1 MTGFLRNSSQS
12 ALGAIKRVARRGRR
26 SAARMKRIEINK
38 RIGPARL
45 RVSRTSAPNVSV
57 NPARGVTLNSAHG
70 VRLSRSWRG
79 FNLALQNKRV
89 ILRGRWSHKASGI
102 NLNLSKSG
110 VSVSKRTALGTFNF
124 SHPNRSSV
132 KVAGI
137 QLRGKNAAIIAGV
150 SLLFEF
156 ALAVGKLLV
165 WALDWLLKMVVW
177 PVLRWAAGVLQQLVP
192 LLFWALAFA
201 LFDLPG
207 QLLDLWRSRKE
218 IGEKSDNGGM
228 IVREDN
234 LSTQAPETQPTPRS
248 AALDSKGEGK

>member
-1 MTGFLRNSSQS
+1 MTDFLRNSSQS

-26 SAARMKRIEINK
+26 SVARMKRIEINK

-70 VRLSRSWRG
+70 VRLSRSWQG

-124 SHPNRSSV
+124 SHPKRSSV

-137 QLRGKNAAIIAGV
+137 QIRGMDAAIINGIA
-150 SLLFEF
+150 LLLQLALVVGELLVR
-156 ALAVGKLLV
+156 ALA
-165 WALDWLLKMVVW
+165 WLLNMVVL
-177 PVLRWAAGVLQQLVP
+177 PVLCWAAGVLQQLVP

-207 QLLDLWRSRKE
+207 QLLGIWRSRKE
-218 IGEKSDNGGM
+218 SGEKSGNGGM

>member
-1 MTGFLRNSSQS
+1 
-12 ALGAIKRVARRGRR
+12 
-26 SAARMKRIEINK
+26 MKRIEINK

-70 VRLSRSWRG
+70 VRLSRSWQG
-79 FNLALQNKRV
+79 FTLALQNKRV

-218 IGEKSDNGGM
+218 SGEKSGNSGM
-228 IVREDN
+228 IVCEDN
-234 LSTQAPETQPTPRS
+234 LSTQAPEIQPTPRS

>member
-1 MTGFLRNSSQS
+1 MTGFLRNSGQS
-12 ALGAIKRVARRGRR
+12 ALGAIKRAARRSRQL
-26 SAARMKRIEINK
+26 AASMKRIEINK

-110 VSVSKRTALGTFNF
+110 VSVSKRTALGTLNF
-124 SHPNRSSV
+124 SHPKRSSA

-137 QLRGKNAAIIAGV
+137 QIRGMDAAIINGIA
-150 SLLFEF
+150 LLLQLALFVGELLVR
-156 ALAVGKLLV
+156 ALA
-165 WALDWLLKMVVW
+165 WLLNMVVL
-177 PVLRWAAGVLQQLVP
+177 PVLCWAAGVLQQLVP
-192 LLFWALAFA
+192 LLVWALAFV
-201 LFDLPG
+201 LFDLPR
-207 QLLDLWRSRKE
+207 QLLDLWRSRKAS
-218 IGEKSDNGGM
+218 GEKTGNGGM

-234 LSTQAPETQPTPRS
+234 LSAQAPETQPAPRP
-248 AALDSKGEGK
+248 AAPASKGEGK